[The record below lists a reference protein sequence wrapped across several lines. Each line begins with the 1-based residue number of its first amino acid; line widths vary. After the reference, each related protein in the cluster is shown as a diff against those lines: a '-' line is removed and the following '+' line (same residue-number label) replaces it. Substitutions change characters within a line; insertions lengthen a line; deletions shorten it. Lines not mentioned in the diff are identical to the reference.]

1 MPLTRWFFHKPPDRV
16 VECSMQIAIGSDHGG
31 FALKEQLKDYIKN
44 ELHYD
49 VVDFG
54 THSADSVDY
63 PDFAFLVA
71 AAVAEGRFATG
82 IILDGAGLG
91 SSMVANKLPGIRAAV
106 CNDLF
111 AARNARAHNQANVLT
126 LGARIIGDMLAKEI
140 VKVFLNTPFEERHQP
155 RIDKITRLEQ
165 QIYGYTRS

>member
-1 MPLTRWFFHKPPDRV
+1 
-16 VECSMQIAIGSDHGG
+16 MQIAIGSDHGG
-31 FALKEQLKDYIKN
+31 FALKEQLKTFLKN

-54 THSADSVDY
+54 THSTDAVDY

-71 AAVAEGRFATG
+71 AAVAEGRFSMG

-91 SSMVANKLPGIRAAV
+91 SSMVANKLPGVRAAV

-126 LGARIIGDMLAKEI
+126 LGARIIGDLLAQEI
-140 VKVFLNTPFEERHQP
+140 VKTFLTTPFESRHQA

-165 QIYGYTRS
+165 EIYGYNAGASR

>member
-1 MPLTRWFFHKPPDRV
+1 
-16 VECSMQIAIGSDHGG
+16 MQIAIGSDHGG
-31 FALKEQLKDYIKN
+31 FALKEQLKTFLKN
-44 ELHYD
+44 EMHYD

-54 THSADSVDY
+54 THSTDAVDY

-91 SSMVANKLPGIRAAV
+91 SSMVANKLPGVRAAV

-126 LGARIIGDMLAKEI
+126 LGARIIGDLLAQEI
-140 VKVFLNTPFEERHQP
+140 VKVFLTTPFEARHQP
-155 RIDKITRLEQ
+155 RIDKILRLEQ
-165 QIYGYTRS
+165 EIYGYASGASR

>member
-1 MPLTRWFFHKPPDRV
+1 
-16 VECSMQIAIGSDHGG
+16 MQIAIGSDHGG
-31 FALKEQLKDYIKN
+31 FALKEQLKTFLKN
-44 ELHYD
+44 EMHYD

-54 THSADSVDY
+54 THSTDAVDY

-91 SSMVANKLPGIRAAV
+91 SSMVANKLPGVRAAV

-126 LGARIIGDMLAKEI
+126 LGARIIGDLLAQEI
-140 VKVFLNTPFEERHQP
+140 VKVFLTTPFETRHQP
-155 RIDKITRLEQ
+155 RIDKILRLEQ
-165 QIYGYTRS
+165 EIYGYASGASR